1 MDMPE
6 EKKVKVPEGLFIR
19 CGVCREV
26 LFRKEFERNY
36 RVCPACGYHFRI
48 DARRRIEL
56 LLDGG
61 KLKEIDTN
69 LNSKDPLGF
78 VGKKPYLQS
87 VSEAS
92 QKTGLNEAVI
102 TGKGKIEEIE
112 VFFGCFDFQFIGGS
126 MGSVVGEKVTRLFE
140 KAAKQKRPVVMVI
153 ASGGARMQEGVISL
167 FQMAKTVAA
176 VSYFETKKKPF
187 LVVFTHPTMGGVT
200 ASFASLADII
210 LAEPGALIGFT
221 GPRVI
226 EQTIRHRLP
235 KGFQTAE
242 FLEERGM
249 VDRVVRRFDLKEEIG
264 KILRLLGEA

>member
-1 MDMPE
+1 MGMPE
-6 EKKVKVPEGLFIR
+6 EKKVRVPEGLFIR

-56 LLDGG
+56 LLDDG
-61 KLKEIDTN
+61 KIKEMDAGLK
-69 LNSKDPLGF
+69 SKDPLGF
-78 VGKKPYLQS
+78 VGKKSYLES
-87 VSEAS
+87 VKEAS
-92 QKTGLNEAVI
+92 LKTGLNEAVI
-102 TGKGKIEEIE
+102 TGKGRIDGIG

-140 KAAKQKRPVVMVI
+140 KAAKEKKPVVMVV

-167 FQMAKTVAA
+167 FQMAKTVASVSSFEA
-176 VSYFETKKKPF
+176 VKKPF
-187 LVVFTHPTMGGVT
+187 IVVFTHPTMGGVT
-200 ASFASLADII
+200 ASFSSLADII

-226 EQTIRHRLP
+226 EQTIKHRLP

-242 FLEERGM
+242 FLVERGM
-249 VDRVVRRFDLKEEIG
+249 IDRVVKRLDLKEEIA

>member
-1 MDMPE
+1 MNMPE
-6 EKKVKVPEGLFIR
+6 EKRVKVPEGLFIR

-26 LFRKEFERNY
+26 IFRREFERNY

-48 DARRRIEL
+48 DAKRRIEL

-61 KLKEIDTN
+61 ELEEMDENLKP
-69 LNSKDPLGF
+69 KDPLGF

-87 VSEAS
+87 VKEAF
-92 QKTGLNEAVI
+92 KETGLNEAII
-102 TGKGKIEEIE
+102 TGKGRIEGKE
-112 VFFGCFDFQFIGGS
+112 VFFGCFEFQFIGGS

-140 KAAKQKRPVVMVI
+140 RAAHEEKPVVMVV

-176 VSYFETKKKPF
+176 VSFFGTKKKPF

-249 VDRVVRRFDLKEEIG
+249 IDRVVKRVELKGEIA
-264 KILRLLGEA
+264 KILRLLEGS